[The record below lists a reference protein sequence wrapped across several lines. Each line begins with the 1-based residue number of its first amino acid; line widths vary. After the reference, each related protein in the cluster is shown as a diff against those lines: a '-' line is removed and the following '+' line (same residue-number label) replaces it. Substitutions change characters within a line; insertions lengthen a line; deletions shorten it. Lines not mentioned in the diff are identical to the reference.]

1 MDVGL
6 EVSCPMC
13 GGLIEAADKD
23 ELIRLSQLHTLD
35 AHRYNVPAEHVLAAM
50 MPGDIDPDQ
59 GEDAQ

>member
-1 MDVGL
+1 MDAGL

-13 GGLIEAADKD
+13 GGLIEAADED

-50 MPGDIDPDQ
+50 TPGDFGSDR
-59 GEDAQ
+59 GEDVR

>member
-1 MDVGL
+1 MSSL

-13 GGLIEAADKD
+13 GGLIEATGQD

-50 MPGDIDPDQ
+50 TPGDSDPGQ
-59 GEDAQ
+59 EEDVQ

>member
-1 MDVGL
+1 MAVGL

-23 ELIRLSQLHTLD
+23 ELIRLSQLHTVD
-35 AHRYNVPAEHVLAAM
+35 AHRYNVPAEHVLASMA
-50 MPGDIDPDQ
+50 PGDTEPGQ